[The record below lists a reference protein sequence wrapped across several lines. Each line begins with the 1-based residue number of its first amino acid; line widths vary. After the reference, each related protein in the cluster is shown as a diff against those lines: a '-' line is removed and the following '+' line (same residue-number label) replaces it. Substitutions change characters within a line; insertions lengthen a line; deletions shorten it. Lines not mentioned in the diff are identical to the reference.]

1 MLLKS
6 IKEVTMKTS
15 KKLSVNLFIKE
26 ITSLFNKMTK
36 ECEEF
41 IISSTYNSKDVII
54 AYSKKEEK
62 DV

>member
-1 MLLKS
+1 
-6 IKEVTMKTS
+6 MKTS
-15 KKLSVNLFIKE
+15 KKLSINLFIKE

-41 IISSTYNSKDVII
+41 IISSKYNSKDVII

-62 DV
+62 D